1 MPMADHPCFDRSGAL
16 GIVGIG
22 TACRRLSDVLAA
34 FPEAHP
40 ARLALGDP
48 FSPDRNARALR
59 ILQGLPTRVQ
69 AKILA
74 ADAGKRS
81 DASERG
87 GRA

>member
-1 MPMADHPCFDRSGAL
+1 MKMSAHPCFAKGTA
-16 GIVGIG
+16 GIVTIG

-48 FSPDRNARALR
+48 FNPERSARALR
-59 ILQGLPTRVQ
+59 ILQGLPSRMQ
-69 AKILA
+69 SKILA

-81 DASERG
+81 DATERG